1 MEEIKQVLEEF
12 HSVVRPFRNVQILL
26 QSPSKFNLLA
36 AVTKLNEAF
45 QNLYLAKADVR
56 KQAVRARRQ
65 GSAPRTGKRLDPHT
79 CRVIKMMRKG
89 LTRR

>member
-1 MEEIKQVLEEF
+1 
-12 HSVVRPFRNVQILL
+12 
-26 QSPSKFNLLA
+26 
-36 AVTKLNEAF
+36 
-45 QNLYLAKADVR
+45 LAKADVR